1 MEIEINGQKVLLDSA
16 ASGRNLLSVLRN
28 DLHLTGTRYGCGI
41 GLCGACTVHVNG
53 EAKPSCTISLGS
65 LAGKKIPPTDGL
77 ARAGGGGGLHPL
89 QQAFIDFQVPQCG
102 FCFSGQIM
110 SAAAFL
116 KKRPR
121 PGEAEIRKSL
131 SGNLCRCGTYPRIVK
146 AVLLA
151 AGRKQ

>member
-1 MEIEINGQKVLLDSA
+1 MEIEINGQKVLLDPA

-41 GLCGACTVHVNG
+41 GLCGACTVHADG
-53 EAKPSCTISLGS
+53 EAIPSCTTSLGS
-65 LAGKKIPPTDGL
+65 LAGKKITTIEGL
-77 ARAGGGGGLHPL
+77 AGGGGGLHPL

-102 FCFSGQIM
+102 FCIPGQIM

-131 SGNLCRCGTYPRIVK
+131 SGNLCRCGTYPRIIK